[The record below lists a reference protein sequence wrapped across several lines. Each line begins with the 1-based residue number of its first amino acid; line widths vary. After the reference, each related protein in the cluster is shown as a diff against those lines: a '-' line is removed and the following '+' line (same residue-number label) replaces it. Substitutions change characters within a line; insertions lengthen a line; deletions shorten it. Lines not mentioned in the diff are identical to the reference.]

1 MKNKSIGASLANK
14 GSKARPFICL
24 LHESDAV
31 MPFTKE
37 ERTKLKAERF
47 RAELAEVNSD
57 EEGGLQDG
65 TNDDGNAEGLM
76 RCCVPFGCNED
87 EMVNIH
93 DPDDL
98 EKVVCNNAD
107 CIYGEYMHKTCF
119 QQWENEVLTF
129 LRSSG
134 RARSWSEKQRRQNL
148 WTKKGYDLAW
158 KACSCQCAKGHLRK
172 DLDWIPPRRLVADNE
187 EGNQRK
193 QRRRKK
199 SSDKPS
205 IGKATTLPSNT
216 HVGSGHSRHR
226 HASASSS
233 ENHTPPQ
240 SPVVRSDSISSPSQ
254 SPHNSACSLLSSCN
268 VHHQGIEHTS
278 QHQGQSKP
286 QCSGNKHDLFEWPSP
301 GQYNIYR
308 ETGDC
313 LLNVNKSK
321 GDQNSSVGGFGLQ
334 PGQKHTHTHDKNG
347 QNKNND
353 LKCST
358 PCSPNVLQT
367 DTLNKGHKQTE
378 VHGNHARTHIDIPFI
393 HRMDLSIFFK
403 LLPPQKCNPYH
414 IKMEDNGADSDEV
427 RGFIFNAL
435 TTHGVT
441 TMICSLCQ
449 NHLPV
454 FDCYPLIDGTFY
466 LTPLKHSDVNLRLVL
481 NGRVQ
486 YLGAVCMQ
494 CLEGVKHIVCRIC
507 NSRWDGSHHQLGTL
521 YSYDIF
527 AASPCC
533 PGRVSCKK
541 CGKPVVDP
549 TRGTHFFSDYSQN
562 IQCPHC
568 GVPDFHFVK
577 PLSSYEVLLHEL
589 NRC

>member
-1 MKNKSIGASLANK
+1 
-14 GSKARPFICL
+14 
-24 LHESDAV
+24 

-37 ERTKLKAERF
+37 EKAKLKAERF
-47 RAELAEVNSD
+47 RAELAEVNNEYD
-57 EEGGLQDG
+57 EGEVPVQDD
-65 TNDDGNAEGLM
+65 TNADGNGSEGFKH
-76 RCCVPFGCNED
+76 CCAPFGCNIGQ
-87 EMVNIH
+87 MVNIQ
-93 DPDDL
+93 DPDDV

-107 CIYGEYMHKTCF
+107 CTYGVYMHKTCF
-119 QQWENEVLTF
+119 QQWEDEVLTF

-172 DLDWIPPRRLVADNE
+172 DLDWIPPKKLLAENE
-187 EGNQRK
+187 EGQHRK

-205 IGKATTLPSNT
+205 IGKATTLPPSSHT
-216 HVGSGHSRHR
+216 GSGHVRHR

-240 SPVVRSDSISSPSQ
+240 SPVVRSDSLSSPNQ
-254 SPHNSACSLLSSCN
+254 SPRTSGSSLSTSCN
-268 VHHQGIEHTS
+268 SNHHGLENLS
-278 QHQGQSKP
+278 QQEQSK
-286 QCSGNKHDLFEWPSP
+286 QQSGVSFEWPSSP
-301 GQYNIYR
+301 GQFSS
-308 ETGDC
+308 GDC
-313 LLNVNKSK
+313 MFSASSNSR
-321 GDQNSSVGGFGLQ
+321 GEQNQPVGGFGILL
-334 PGQKHTHTHDKNG
+334 PGKKQLHNQEKNG
-347 QNKNND
+347 QKLNSR
-353 LKCST
+353 KC
-358 PCSPNVLQT
+358 
-367 DTLNKGHKQTE
+367 HKMPDAYDATY
-378 VHGNHARTHIDIPFI
+378 ARTLMIPFI
-393 HRMDLSIFFK
+393 HRIDLSTFVK

-414 IKMEDNGADSDEV
+414 IKMDDDSGPDNDEV

-441 TMICSLCQ
+441 AVVCSLCQ
-449 NHLPV
+449 NSLPV

-466 LTPLKHSDVNLRLVL
+466 LTPLNHSDVTLSLVL

-486 YLGAVCMQ
+486 FLGAVCMQ
-494 CLEGVKHIVCRIC
+494 CLEGVKRIVCRTC
-507 NSRWDGSHHQLGTL
+507 KSRWDGSHHQLGTL

-533 PGRVSCKK
+533 SDRVSCKK

-562 IQCPHC
+562 VQCPHC

-577 PLSSYEVLLHEL
+577 PLSSYEVLLHEF